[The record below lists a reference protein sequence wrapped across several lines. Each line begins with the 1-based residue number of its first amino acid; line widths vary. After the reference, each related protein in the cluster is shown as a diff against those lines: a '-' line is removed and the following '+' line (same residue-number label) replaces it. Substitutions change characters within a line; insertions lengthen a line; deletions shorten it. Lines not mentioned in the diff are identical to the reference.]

1 MNEKEQFEFCKIL
14 DDWYIDAKPQFKG
27 IHPLGMRKEDLKD
40 LVCKWIESKY
50 FEDKESVKQAIIDQ
64 SNFDVSHY
72 IALKNDY
79 IQFLE
84 KLTEIKSTVDENI
97 IEGQIEKK
105 IMLSKELTIIKNRI
119 YGKLQELKNGKT
131 N

>member
-79 IQFLE
+79 IKFLE
-84 KLTEIKSTVDENI
+84 KLPEIKLATNGSEMRF
-97 IEGQIEKK
+97 QILE
-105 IMLSKELTIIKNRI
+105 KELNIIKNRI